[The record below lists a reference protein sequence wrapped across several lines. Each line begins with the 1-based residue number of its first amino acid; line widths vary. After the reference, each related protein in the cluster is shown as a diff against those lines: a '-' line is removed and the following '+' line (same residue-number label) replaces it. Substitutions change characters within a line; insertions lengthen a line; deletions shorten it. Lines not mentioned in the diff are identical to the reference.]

1 MSALRRI
8 VAQPWREISCFAQY
22 PGLIDLVEVPVIS
35 VIDDDASV
43 RTAIS
48 NLVRSLGYVVHA
60 FPSAEAFLQSVQL
73 TQSWCV
79 IADVRMPGT
88 SGIELQSWLRAQG
101 NRVPFIFITAVLEDR
116 VRARA
121 LKDGAMCFLTKPV
134 DQDHLIGS
142 LARAIA
148 QHDDRTGN

>member
-1 MSALRRI
+1 M
-8 VAQPWREISCFAQY
+8 VEI
-22 PGLIDLVEVPVIS
+22 PVIS
-35 VIDDDASV
+35 VVDDDASV
-43 RTAIS
+43 RIAIG
-48 NLVRSLGYVVHA
+48 NLVRSLGYEVHA

-88 SGIELQSWLRAQG
+88 SGIELQSWLRAQY
-101 NRVPFIFITAVLEDR
+101 NRVPFIFITAVVEDG

-121 LKDGAMCFLTKPV
+121 LKDGALCLLTKPV
-134 DQDHLIGS
+134 DQDNLIGY

-148 QHDDRTGN
+148 QHHDRTGN